1 MVLKIPHL
9 KIAAL
14 VPLATALLLLGGC
27 GVTYLAQAAR
37 GQLAVMRARQPID
50 KVIAKPSTPDTLK
63 EQLQRARRIRD
74 FASAELGL
82 PDNAAYRSYAD
93 IGRRYVVWN
102 VVATPEFSVRPRQWC
117 FPVVGCVAY
126 RGYFQEAEAR
136 AFAAALKKQGD
147 DVMVGGV
154 PAYST
159 LGHIAD
165 PLLSTVTGYSELDL
179 AELVFHELAHQV
191 VYIKGDTAYNEAF
204 ATAVEEAGVAR
215 YAARFVDAATLA
227 TWQRH
232 REVSREVVAMF
243 VAARGDLAALYGQ
256 PLPGSA
262 PLTAEALRA
271 AKAERLARLATDIRA
286 LEQREGVRSGYGSW
300 IDAGLNNAHLA
311 LLATYYDQVPHFE
324 KLLREDCGGEMMCLY
339 QRVRQEAAAREPV
352 ARRVLEPGPH
362 PGLVE
367 FR

>member
-1 MVLKIPHL
+1 MVLKFSPRKIPL
-9 KIAAL
+9 PKLASFAAL
-14 VPLATALLLLGGC
+14 AGALLLLGGC

-63 EQLQRARRIRD
+63 QQLVRAKRIRD
-74 FASAELGL
+74 FASTELAL

-93 IGRRYVVWN
+93 IGRRFVVWN
-102 VVATPEFSVRPRQWC
+102 VVATPEFSVTPLHWC

-126 RGYFQEAEAR
+126 RGYFQEADAR
-136 AFAAALKKQGD
+136 AFAAALEKQGD

-215 YAARFVDAATLA
+215 YAARFADAATLA

-232 REVSREVVAMF
+232 REVRRQVVALF
-243 VAARGDLAALYGQ
+243 VAARGDLDALYRH
-256 PLPGSA
+256 A
-262 PLTAEALRA
+262 PASPPEALRTV
-271 AKAERLARLATDIRA
+271 KAERLARLAADIRA
-286 LEQREGVRSGYGSW
+286 LEQREGVRSGYASW

-311 LLATYYDQVPHFE
+311 LLATYYDQVPHFQ
-324 KLLREDCGGEMMCLY
+324 KLLSEDCGGSMPCLY
-339 QRVRQEAAAREPV
+339 QRVREEAKAREPA
-352 ARRVLEPGPH
+352 ARRALEPGPH
-362 PGLVE
+362 PG

>member
-1 MVLKIPHL
+1 MVLKIARL
-9 KIAAL
+9 KIVGL
-14 VPLATALLLLGGC
+14 VPLAAVLLLGGC

-37 GQLAVMRARQPID
+37 GQLAVMRAREPID
-50 KVIAKPSTPDTLK
+50 KVIEKPATPDTLK

-74 FASAELGL
+74 FASAELAL

-102 VVATPEFSVRPRQWC
+102 VVATPEFSVQPRHWC

-126 RGYFQEAEAR
+126 RGYFREADAR
-136 AFAAALKKQGD
+136 AFAAALEKQGD

-215 YAARFVDAATLA
+215 YAARFADAATLA
-227 TWQRH
+227 AWQRH
-232 REVSREVVAMF
+232 REVSRQVVAMF
-243 VAARGDLAALYGQ
+243 VAARSDLSALYRQ
-256 PLPGSA
+256 SSVPDVM
-262 PLTAEALRA
+262 RA
-271 AKAERLARLATDIRA
+271 AKAERLARLAADIRA
-286 LEQREGVRSGYGSW
+286 FEQREGVRSGYGSW

-311 LLATYYDQVPHFE
+311 LLATYYDQVPYFE
-324 KLLREDCGGEMMCLY
+324 KLLSEDCGGSMPCLY
-339 QRVRQEAAAREPV
+339 QRVRQEAKAREPA
-352 ARRVLEPGPH
+352 ARRALEPGPH
-362 PGLVE
+362 PG